1 MTALEF
7 HRHLNLQAKSQ
18 AEREAILANP
28 GFCDHMTDHMVDI
41 CWSEKGG
48 WHRPRIQPY
57 GPIELDPAA
66 AVLHYGQ
73 EIFEGLKAYRHADG
87 SIWTFRPDANARR
100 LQSSAARM
108 ALPELP
114 VEYFLESLKALIS
127 VDADWVPSAPD
138 TSLYLRPFMFGKE
151 AFLGVRPATKVAY
164 YVIAGP
170 AGAYFKGGVAPV
182 DIWLSE
188 NFTRAGKGGTGAAKT
203 GGNYA
208 ASLIAQNE
216 AYANGCQQVLFLDA
230 TTGSYVEE
238 LGGMNVVLVY
248 KDGSLVTP
256 MSDSILPGI
265 TRDSVLRLAEDRGL
279 TVTRRPISIQE
290 WRDGVANGD
299 IVEAFACGTA
309 AVITPIGQIKAKDFT
324 IGSPDAVAG
333 ELTMSLREE
342 LTDIQYGRR
351 PDVHG
356 WMYRLDA

>member
-1 MTALEF
+1 
-7 HRHLNLQAKSQ
+7 
-18 AEREAILANP
+18 
-28 GFCDHMTDHMVDI
+28 
-41 CWSEKGG
+41 
-48 WHRPRIQPY
+48 
-57 GPIELDPAA
+57 
-66 AVLHYGQ
+66 LHYGQ

-87 SIWTFRPDANARR
+87 SVWTFRPDANARR
-100 LQSSAARM
+100 FQASAARM

-127 VDADWVPSAPD
+127 ADGAWVPSAPD

-151 AFLGVRPATKVAY
+151 AFLGVRPAKKIAF

-170 AGAYFKGGVAPV
+170 AGPYFKGGVAPV

-188 NFTRAGKGGTGAAKT
+188 NYSRAGKGGTGAAKT

-208 ASLIAQNE
+208 ASLVAQNE
-216 AYANGCQQVLFLDA
+216 AYANGCQQVLFLDS
-230 TTGSYVEE
+230 TTNSYIEE

-256 MSDSILPGI
+256 LSDSILPGI
-265 TRDSVLRLAEDRGL
+265 TRDSVLTLAEERGH
-279 TVTRRPISIQE
+279 TVTRRPVTIQE
-290 WRDGVANGD
+290 WRDGVASGD

-309 AVITPIGQIKAKDFT
+309 AMITPIGQIKAKDFT
-324 IGSPDAVAG
+324 IGSADAVAG
-333 ELTMSLREE
+333 ELTLSLRTE

-351 PDVHG
+351 EDTHG